1 MAASVLAPWFR
12 GVSVPHTLTPDVV
25 YACTGGGFHAWGP
38 LKLLAQLH
46 SSITQWCCKMAIR
59 YRSKAELKIRID
71 FLPDAHCFLGPALTF
86 LGRFYETLLFV
97 YTFRKVSAD
106 FLYFVIMALFVK
118 VKVS

>member
-1 MAASVLAPWFR
+1 M
-12 GVSVPHTLTPDVV
+12 LTPDVV

-86 LGRFYETLLFV
+86 LGRFCETLLFV

-106 FLYFVIMALFVK
+106 FLYFVITALFVK
-118 VKVS
+118 VKVLIGM